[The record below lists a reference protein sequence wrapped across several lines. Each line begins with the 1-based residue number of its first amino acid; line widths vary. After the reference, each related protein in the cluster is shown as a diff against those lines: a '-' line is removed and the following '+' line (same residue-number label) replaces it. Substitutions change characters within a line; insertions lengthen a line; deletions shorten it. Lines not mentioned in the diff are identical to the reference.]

1 MKLITKIEAVKPAT
15 VRKTRVAA
23 YCRVSTNSDVQM
35 VSLRAQKSH
44 YEDYIKSHADW
55 EFAGVYYDEGITG
68 TKKEVRPALMQL
80 VKDCEDG
87 RIDRIITKS
96 LSRFSRNTTDCLE
109 LVRKL
114 LDLGVTIYFEKEN
127 LDTGTMDSELL
138 LSIMSGLAE
147 NESVSN
153 SQNSKWSVRHR
164 FLSGTYKISYAPYG
178 FKTVDGQLE
187 INEEEAKWVR
197 YMFAETLSGKGTT
210 LIARDLNERGIPSRK
225 TGHWTSA
232 TVKEILTNE
241 KMVGDCLFQKTYSDE
256 RFRRHHNYGA
266 WEQFYAEDH
275 HEPIISREDF
285 EAVAR
290 VLQQRAK
297 EKNITTG
304 DGKYQNRY
312 AFSGKIICEECG
324 STFKRVHR
332 YQVGGSRVLWVCK
345 KHMRDKNACS
355 MQYIQDDD
363 LKFAFVTMMNK
374 LIFARKEVLV
384 PFMQALLGDNR
395 REDLL
400 RINELEQKLEK
411 NEERRRSLATIS
423 AKGYLEPALFNYTN
437 NTLLQEAEQMQ
448 AERSALVGSIN
459 GSLRKTEEI
468 DKLLKYVNKAEMFK
482 VFSDEPFEKFVEKV
496 IVNSQAEV
504 TFVLRCGLKLKERIG

>member
-1 MKLITKIEAVKPAT
+1 
-15 VRKTRVAA
+15 
-23 YCRVSTNSDVQM
+23 
-35 VSLRAQKSH
+35 
-44 YEDYIKSHADW
+44 
-55 EFAGVYYDEGITG
+55 
-68 TKKEVRPALMQL
+68 
-80 VKDCEDG
+80 
-87 RIDRIITKS
+87 
-96 LSRFSRNTTDCLE
+96 
-109 LVRKL
+109 
-114 LDLGVTIYFEKEN
+114 
-127 LDTGTMDSELL
+127 
-138 LSIMSGLAE
+138 
-147 NESVSN
+147 
-153 SQNSKWSVRHR
+153 
-164 FLSGTYKISYAPYG
+164 
-178 FKTVDGQLE
+178 
-187 INEEEAKWVR
+187 
-197 YMFAETLSGKGTT
+197 
-210 LIARDLNERGIPSRK
+210 
-225 TGHWTSA
+225 
-232 TVKEILTNE
+232 
-241 KMVGDCLFQKTYSDE
+241 MVGDCLFQKTYSDE

-266 WEQFYAEDH
+266 REQFYAEDH

-285 EAVAR
+285 EAVAM

-332 YQVGGSRVLWVCK
+332 YQVSGSRVLWVCK
-345 KHMRDKNACS
+345 KHMRDKSACS
-355 MQYIQDDD
+355 MQYIRDDD
-363 LKFAFVTMMNK
+363 LKLAFVTMMNK

-482 VFSDEPFEKFVEKV
+482 EFSDEPFEKFVEKV